1 MWGPILTKNFNY
13 VVIQIINWP
22 NLNQTLNVG
31 LSRQHL
37 PFRHS
42 PHRFFEDS
50 RLSGSF
56 RKYAKVFQ
64 RKNIPKKEILP
75 QKGLRLQNIY

>member
-1 MWGPILTKNFNY
+1 MRKGKLGPHSAGAGTE
-13 VVIQIINWP
+13 QD
-22 NLNQTLNVG
+22 LNVG

-50 RLSGSF
+50 RLSGSL
-56 RKYAKVFQ
+56 RKCAKVFQ

-75 QKGLRLQNIY
+75 QKGLRLQNI